1 MSTSTSPLADLR
13 RRIDD
18 LDDRLHDLLMQ
29 RAELVEE
36 IAGSKRNSNVPPFRP
51 GREAEILRRLV
62 ARHRGRFRRPVLVR
76 LWRELLSG
84 TVAMQ
89 ADFVV
94 AVYAPDGGS
103 GHWDLARDH
112 YGSHTPMMAYR
123 SMGEVVRAV
132 TEGRAMIGV
141 LPVPDEGEGDA
152 WWRLLAGSGAGAP
165 RVVARLPFAGRG
177 NAREG
182 SDAFA
187 IGRGE
192 PEPTGADLSL
202 LLIETHG
209 GVSRTRLI
217 GALSAVGL
225 AVSLYAAIEPS
236 PEVAWN
242 LVEVDDM
249 LAPDAPRLAEALAPL
264 GDKVGRVASLG
275 AYARPLTAAE
285 LSGEGG
291 G

>member
-1 MSTSTSPLADLR
+1 
-13 RRIDD
+13 
-18 LDDRLHDLLMQ
+18 
-29 RAELVEE
+29 
-36 IAGSKRNSNVPPFRP
+36 
-51 GREAEILRRLV
+51 
-62 ARHRGRFRRPVLVR
+62 
-76 LWRELLSG
+76 
-84 TVAMQ
+84 
-89 ADFVV
+89 
-94 AVYAPDGGS
+94 
-103 GHWDLARDH
+103 
-112 YGSHTPMMAYR
+112 MMAYR

-141 LPVPDEGEGDA
+141 LPVPGEGDP
-152 WWRLLAGSGAGAP
+152 WWRLLAGSGAAAP

-182 SDAFA
+182 GDAFA
-187 IGRGE
+187 IGHGE

-217 GALSAVGL
+217 AALSAVGL
-225 AVSLYAAIEPS
+225 TVSLYAIVEPG

-249 LAPDAPRLAEALAPL
+249 LAPDARRLAEALAPL
-264 GDKVGRVASLG
+264 GDKVVRVTSLG

-285 LSGEGG
+285 LNGEAGS
-291 G
+291 

>member
-1 MSTSTSPLADLR
+1 MSTSTSPIADLR
-13 RRIDD
+13 RRIDE

-36 IAGSKRNSNVPPFRP
+36 IAGSKRSNNVPPFRP

-62 ARHRGRFRRPVLVR
+62 ARHRGRFPRPVLVR

-94 AVYAPDGGS
+94 AVYAPDAGS

-141 LPVPDEGEGDA
+141 LPVPVEEGDP
-152 WWRLLAGSGAGAP
+152 WWRFLAGAGAP

-182 SDAFA
+182 GDAFA
-187 IGRGE
+187 IGHGE

-202 LLIETHG
+202 LLVETQG
-209 GVSRTRLI
+209 GVSRTRI
-217 GALSAVGL
+217 IAALSAAGL
-225 AVSLYAAIEPS
+225 TVSLCAIAEPS

-242 LVEVDDM
+242 LVEIDDM
-249 LAPDAPRLAEALAPL
+249 LAPDAPRLVEALAPL
-264 GDKVGRVASLG
+264 GDKVVRVTSLG

-285 LSGEGG
+285 LNGEAGS
-291 G
+291 